1 MMDFPPTTL
10 RDLRVSYDLDSLTE
24 DSAPAEPYALFNAWL
39 QDALKH
45 HLPEPNAMTLA
56 TLGQDG
62 GPSARTVL
70 LKGFDEQGFHF
81 FTNYD
86 SRKGHEIAADARAS
100 AVFLWTQ
107 RHHQVSIRGTITKL
121 PRGEA
126 ESYFAARP
134 RGHQIGAWVSEQSRV
149 IPGREWLEQR
159 QIEMEQRF
167 AEPVMVAMFFMALP
181 ALRLASAPHV
191 AGAARSSSANW
202 LHREDS
208 WHSPFLPKGSRI
220 QLQQS
225 GLADD
230 DEPPWPVEV
239 LHAEERAGWR
249 W

>member
-70 LKGFDEQGFHF
+70 LKGFDEQVFHF

-167 AEPVMVAMFFMALP
+167 ADQDIPCPPHWGGYALKP
-181 ALRLASAPHV
+181 TEIEFWQGRVSRLHDRLRYTKI
-191 AGAARSSSANW
+191 
-202 LHREDS
+202 DS
-208 WHSPFLPKGSRI
+208 GWTLERLSP
-220 QLQQS
+220 
-225 GLADD
+225 
-230 DEPPWPVEV
+230 
-239 LHAEERAGWR
+239 
-249 W
+249 

>member
-10 RDLRVSYDLDSLTE
+10 RDLRVSYDLDSLIE

-70 LKGFDEQGFHF
+70 LKGFDDLGFHF

-107 RHHQVSIRGTITKL
+107 RHHQVSLRGTLSKL
-121 PRGEA
+121 PRSEA

-167 AEPVMVAMFFMALP
+167 VDQDIPCPPHWGGYALKP
-181 ALRLASAPHV
+181 IEIEFWQGRVSRLHDRLRYTKT
-191 AGAARSSSANW
+191 
-202 LHREDS
+202 DS
-208 WHSPFLPKGSRI
+208 GWSLERLSP
-220 QLQQS
+220 
-225 GLADD
+225 
-230 DEPPWPVEV
+230 
-239 LHAEERAGWR
+239 
-249 W
+249 

>member
-167 AEPVMVAMFFMALP
+167 ADQDIPCPPHWGGYALKP
-181 ALRLASAPHV
+181 TEIEFWQGRVSRLHDRLRYTKI
-191 AGAARSSSANW
+191 
-202 LHREDS
+202 DS
-208 WHSPFLPKGSRI
+208 GWTLERLSP
-220 QLQQS
+220 
-225 GLADD
+225 
-230 DEPPWPVEV
+230 
-239 LHAEERAGWR
+239 
-249 W
+249 

>member
-45 HLPEPNAMTLA
+45 HLPEPNAMTFA

-167 AEPVMVAMFFMALP
+167 ADQDIPCPPHWGGYALKP
-181 ALRLASAPHV
+181 TEIEFWQGRVSRLHDRLRYTKI
-191 AGAARSSSANW
+191 
-202 LHREDS
+202 DS
-208 WHSPFLPKGSRI
+208 GWTLERLSP
-220 QLQQS
+220 
-225 GLADD
+225 
-230 DEPPWPVEV
+230 
-239 LHAEERAGWR
+239 
-249 W
+249 

>member
-24 DSAPAEPYALFNAWL
+24 DSAPAEPYALFHAWL

-107 RHHQVSIRGTITKL
+107 RHHQVSIRGTISKL
-121 PRGEA
+121 PRSEA

-167 AEPVMVAMFFMALP
+167 ADQDIPCPPHWGGYALKP
-181 ALRLASAPHV
+181 TEIEFWQGRVSRLHDRLRYTKT
-191 AGAARSSSANW
+191 
-202 LHREDS
+202 DS
-208 WHSPFLPKGSRI
+208 CWTLERLSP
-220 QLQQS
+220 
-225 GLADD
+225 
-230 DEPPWPVEV
+230 
-239 LHAEERAGWR
+239 
-249 W
+249 

>member
-159 QIEMEQRF
+159 QFEMEQRF
-167 AEPVMVAMFFMALP
+167 ADQDIPCPPHWGGYALEPTEIEFWQGRVSRLHDR
-181 ALRLASAPHV
+181 LRYTKT
-191 AGAARSSSANW
+191 
-202 LHREDS
+202 DS
-208 WHSPFLPKGSRI
+208 GWTLERLSP
-220 QLQQS
+220 
-225 GLADD
+225 
-230 DEPPWPVEV
+230 
-239 LHAEERAGWR
+239 
-249 W
+249 

>member
-1 MMDFPPTTL
+1 
-10 RDLRVSYDLDSLTE
+10 
-24 DSAPAEPYALFNAWL
+24 
-39 QDALKH
+39 
-45 HLPEPNAMTLA
+45 MTLA

-167 AEPVMVAMFFMALP
+167 ADQDIPCPPHWGGYALEPTEIEFWQGRVSRLHDR
-181 ALRLASAPHV
+181 LRYTKT
-191 AGAARSSSANW
+191 
-202 LHREDS
+202 DS
-208 WHSPFLPKGSRI
+208 GWTLERLSP
-220 QLQQS
+220 
-225 GLADD
+225 
-230 DEPPWPVEV
+230 
-239 LHAEERAGWR
+239 
-249 W
+249 

>member
-134 RGHQIGAWVSEQSRV
+134 RGHQIGAWVSEQSCV

-167 AEPVMVAMFFMALP
+167 ADQDIPCPPHWGGYALKP
-181 ALRLASAPHV
+181 TEIEFWQGRVSRLHDRLRYTKI
-191 AGAARSSSANW
+191 
-202 LHREDS
+202 DS
-208 WHSPFLPKGSRI
+208 GWTLERLSP
-220 QLQQS
+220 
-225 GLADD
+225 
-230 DEPPWPVEV
+230 
-239 LHAEERAGWR
+239 
-249 W
+249 

>member
-1 MMDFPPTTL
+1 MDFPPTTL

-45 HLPEPNAMTLA
+45 HLPEPNAMTFA

-167 AEPVMVAMFFMALP
+167 ADQDIPCPPHWGGYALKP
-181 ALRLASAPHV
+181 TEIEFWQGRVSRLHDRLRYTKI
-191 AGAARSSSANW
+191 
-202 LHREDS
+202 DS
-208 WHSPFLPKGSRI
+208 GWTLERLSP
-220 QLQQS
+220 
-225 GLADD
+225 
-230 DEPPWPVEV
+230 
-239 LHAEERAGWR
+239 
-249 W
+249 

>member
-1 MMDFPPTTL
+1 MDFPPTTL

-167 AEPVMVAMFFMALP
+167 ADQDIPCPPHWGGYALKP
-181 ALRLASAPHV
+181 TEIEFWQGRVSRLHDRLRYTKI
-191 AGAARSSSANW
+191 
-202 LHREDS
+202 DS
-208 WHSPFLPKGSRI
+208 GWTLERLSP
-220 QLQQS
+220 
-225 GLADD
+225 
-230 DEPPWPVEV
+230 
-239 LHAEERAGWR
+239 
-249 W
+249 